1 MNTSKV
7 LNILLAVALV
17 ILSAKVAFMSS
28 DCKSTVTADSAQL
41 SKTEEFVAAD
51 SASVTEWKEITPY
64 DIKNSVTLFEK
75 DWMALAVGQKGDMNA
90 MTIAWGGI
98 GELWG
103 KPVVTVY
110 VRSNRYTYGFME
122 RNKYFTVTAFPE
134 YKRSALQYIG
144 THSGRDDKDKLQKAG
159 LTPAFTEL
167 GNPIFEEANLAIE
180 CRIIYKA
187 PFNLSAI
194 VDEDTRNDYAGDKSG
209 SIHTMYIGEVV
220 NAWKK

>member
-17 ILSAKVAFMSS
+17 ILSVKVAFLSS
-28 DCKSTVTADSAQL
+28 DDKSQNTVTLNQPIEAVGQSMADS
-41 SKTEEFVAAD
+41 SAAD
-51 SASVTEWKEITPY
+51 EWKEITPY
-64 DIKNSVTLFEK
+64 EIKNSVTLFEK
-75 DWMALAVGQKGDMNA
+75 DWMALAVGKKGDMNA
-90 MTIAWGGI
+90 MTIAWGGL

-122 RNKYFTVTAFPE
+122 RNNYFTVTAFPE
-134 YKRSALQYIG
+134 DKRPALQYIG
-144 THSGRDDKDKLQKAG
+144 THSGRDDKDKLKKAG

-180 CRIIYKA
+180 CRIVYKA
-187 PFNLSAI
+187 PFNVSAI
-194 VDEDTRNDYAGDKSG
+194 ADDETRSDYADAKNGG
-209 SIHTMYIGEVV
+209 VHTMYIGEIV
-220 NAWKK
+220 NVWKK

>member
-28 DCKSTVTADSAQL
+28 DHKSTATTDSAQLPKAEESTTADSA
-41 SKTEEFVAAD
+41 SAAG
-51 SASVTEWKEITPY
+51 WKAITPY
-64 DIKNSVTLFEK
+64 DIKNSITLFEK

-90 MTIAWGGI
+90 MTIAWGGL

-134 YKRSALQYIG
+134 DKRPALQYIG

-159 LTPAFTEL
+159 LTPSFTEL

-187 PFNLSAI
+187 PFNLSTI
-194 VDEDTRNDYAGDKSG
+194 VDEDTRNDYADDKKG
-209 SIHTMYIGEVV
+209 VHTMYIGEIV
-220 NAWKK
+220 NVWKK